1 MMAIIHSLKS
11 IVPFSLAVP
20 MLSLAVPVLS
30 LIHCHS
36 LPLFFTHCQSMS
48 FVATRCTTRC
58 HSLSLV
64 VPLVVTCCHSL
75 YHSLSL
81 DVPLVCLFIYDL
93 NINLFKQINI
103 NQMFDKIQVM
113 LMMKM
118 SISNNRISWL
128 KNSKC
133 SQWIIRSSHRRS
145 SIKKLLFKIYQY
157 SLENACVLSLLIKLM
172 AFRSATLFKRDSN
185 TGVFLWILRNC

>member
-1 MMAIIHSLKS
+1 MYC
-11 IVPFSLAVP
+11 AVFIGCTT
-20 MLSLAVPVLS
+20 AVTR
-30 LIHCHS
+30 CHS
-36 LPLFFTHCQSMS
+36 LLFVVTRCHSLYYS
-48 FVATRCTTRC
+48 LSLFVTCCTTRC

-64 VPLVVTCCHSL
+64 VPLVVIRCHSL